1 MTTDDPD
8 LRAAA
13 VRYVA
18 LGWPVLALH
27 TLDREGRCSCGRP
40 SCSKP
45 GKHPRNRHGLRDASA
60 DPAQIQAWWA
70 TWPNAN
76 VGVITRGLVVVD
88 VDGNEGRQ
96 ALAALQRARPPLP
109 PTLTALTGRGMHL
122 YFRAGEHRVGNSVG
136 RLGAGLDVRGRG
148 GYVVAPPSLHAD
160 GHRYRWIARHRP
172 APLPCW
178 LAQLLTAPATPSRCT
193 ALPDT
198 ASVDR
203 RRRYFAAAVSSE
215 VADVA
220 AARPGTRNDTLN
232 RAAFRL
238 GQLAAAGHGGL
249 EELTAPL
256 LAAALAAGLT
266 EAESLAT
273 INSGIGAGQRHPRHT
288 GPTAPPLA
296 ARATGRGTSG

>member
-1 MTTDDPD
+1 MTTRHPS
-8 LRAAA
+8 LPAAA
-13 VRYVA
+13 ARYAA
-18 LGWPVLALH
+18 LRWPVLPLH
-27 TLDREGRCSCGRP
+27 TPEHEGPCSCGRAG
-40 SCSKP
+40 CSKP
-45 GKHPRNRHGLRDASA
+45 GKHPRTRHGLRDAST

-76 VGVITRGLVVVD
+76 VGVITRDLVVVD
-88 VDGNEGRQ
+88 VDGTHGRQ
-96 ALAALQRARPPLP
+96 ALAALQRAHGPLP

-122 YFRAGEHRVGNSVG
+122 YFRAGAHRIPTSAG

-172 APLPCW
+172 APLPRW
-178 LAQLLTAPATPSRCT
+178 LAGLLTAAAPVACRTV
-193 ALPDT
+193 LPDL
-198 ASVDR
+198 ASGER
-203 RRRYFAAAVSSE
+203 QRRYLAAAVRGE
-215 VADVA
+215 LGAIA

-238 GQLAAAGHGGL
+238 GQLAGAGHATL
-249 EELTAPL
+249 EEITEPL

-273 INSGIGAGQRHPRHT
+273 INSGIGAGQRHPRRT
-288 GPTAPPLA
+288 CPTPPAPA
-296 ARATGRGTSG
+296 ARASDRGTFG